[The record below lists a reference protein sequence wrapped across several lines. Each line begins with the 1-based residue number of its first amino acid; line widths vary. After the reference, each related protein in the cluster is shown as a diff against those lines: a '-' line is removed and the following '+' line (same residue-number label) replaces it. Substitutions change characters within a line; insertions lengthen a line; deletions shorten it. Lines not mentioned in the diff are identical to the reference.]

1 MSRAMAAALSYNNV
15 SAFAGGYLRALS
27 LILRLY
33 SYAFEFVLSLIALV
47 LGIIGATHGHDVSME
62 LLPWTGAS
70 LTHWLT
76 GLGLLGI
83 VCTVL
88 AVMGWL
94 RFLFPLWAL
103 FVVVM
108 LFRGYM
114 FSSYTFGN
122 AAGFREALYF
132 FGAAVLAFIGSLTVL
147 GRRRSG

>member
-1 MSRAMAAALSYNNV
+1 LSRAAAAALSYNNV
-15 SAFAGGYLRALS
+15 STFAGGYLRALS

-33 SYAFEFVLSLIALV
+33 SYAFELVLSLIALV
-47 LGIIGATHGHDVSME
+47 LGIIGATHGNGVSME

-83 VCTVL
+83 VCTVF

-122 AAGFREALYF
+122 AAGFRQALYF
-132 FGAAVLAFIGSLTVL
+132 FGAAVLAFIGSLTL
-147 GRRRSG
+147 FGRKRS

>member
-1 MSRAMAAALSYNNV
+1 M
-15 SAFAGGYLRALS
+15 
-27 LILRLY
+27 Y
-33 SYAFEFVLSLIALV
+33 SYVFEFVLSLIALV
-47 LGIIGATHGHDVSME
+47 LGIIGAIQGNDISME

-83 VCTVL
+83 VCTLL
-88 AVMGWL
+88 AVTGAI

-108 LFRGYM
+108 LFRGYL

-122 AAGFREALYF
+122 AAGFRQALYF
-132 FGAAVLAFIGSLTVL
+132 FGAAVLAFIGSLTVF
-147 GRRRSG
+147 GRKRT